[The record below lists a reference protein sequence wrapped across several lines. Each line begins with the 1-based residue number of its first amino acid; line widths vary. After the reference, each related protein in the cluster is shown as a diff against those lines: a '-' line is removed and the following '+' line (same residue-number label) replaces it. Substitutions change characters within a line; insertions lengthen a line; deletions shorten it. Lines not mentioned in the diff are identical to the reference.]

1 VQGAETGG
9 DVMASLELTLFGET
23 LTKHVRAAI
32 DKVIREYADEGVL
45 MFPYCPDCRTL
56 MRKKVAFYKDDAY
69 PVWECECSLDGLHD
83 LIEDELS

>member
-1 VQGAETGG
+1 
-9 DVMASLELTLFGET
+9 MASLELTLFGET

-56 MRKKVAFYKDDAY
+56 MEKGTYDSHAGDERVCWFC
-69 PVWECECSLDGLHD
+69 ECEVT
-83 LIEDELS
+83 